1 MEKQTKTFRP
11 LEHICYYAQ
20 QMMDDS
26 RYTES
31 VQRMVR
37 ECPLDIKTIP
47 EQHLLKRLCDTLIR
61 QYMANN
67 NGSMDIF
74 KANYKGNG
82 YRISAAELDK
92 PTKNDGKK
100 DCGKPQRQ
108 NPK

>member
-1 MEKQTKTFRP
+1 
-11 LEHICYYAQ
+11 
-20 QMMDDS
+20 MMDDS

-47 EQHLLKRLCDTLIR
+47 KQYSLESLCDTLICR
-61 QYMANN
+61 YRANN

-82 YRISAAELDK
+82 YRISAAEADT
-92 PTKNDGKK
+92 PMKK
-100 DCGKPQRQ
+100 DSKKDRRKSQRKNAQ
-108 NPK
+108 